1 MRQMAKY
8 SRERGSAVTQVV
20 LMAALLVFI
29 ILPVFSAVI
38 EKYILLEKARVI
50 RDSVDMANLS
60 AYNALSCADLG
71 RVRVEAERSEVLYIY
86 RQILCKNLKLDED
99 MEPKPGS
106 VAEGRVEILS
116 LEVFTG
122 DFPAWCHEG
131 ETLTKP
137 SVHSSICVPV
147 RPSLY
152 RSIILKMLGRD
163 YVDIIIHAD
172 TEIPVDN

>member
-1 MRQMAKY
+1 MRHMAKL

-86 RQILCKNLKLDED
+86 RQILIQFDED
-99 MEPKPGS
+99 MEPKP
-106 VAEGRVEILS
+106 VPAEGARRYY
-116 LEVFTG
+116 
-122 DFPAWCHEG
+122 P
-131 ETLTKP
+131 
-137 SVHSSICVPV
+137 
-147 RPSLY
+147 
-152 RSIILKMLGRD
+152 
-163 YVDIIIHAD
+163 
-172 TEIPVDN
+172 